1 MEGFEFDGDY
11 DVPASRPKAIVHSLT
26 EPQTAIALSDKRFR
40 IVVAGRRF
48 GKSFLAYEEMFRL
61 GTSEEATKKGGFNI
75 WYVANTADNARRI
88 MWKSYLMK
96 EQYVPRAYVKKSNE
110 QRMELT
116 LKNGTTISV
125 FSGEEPDSL
134 RGSSIDFLIMDEC
147 AFLKEEAWT
156 TIYPALTDKY
166 CQGKAL
172 LISSPDGYNWFY
184 ELYSSALKGEDPDWE
199 AFHYTT
205 AEGGNVTADEIEK
218 AKKKLSTK
226 EFNKEFLAS
235 FENMADRIYENY
247 DKEGNDAVM
256 DEKWGQYDIH
266 VGMDFNVNPMTA
278 AIAVEEEDAVI
289 GRSYTFFDEIVT
301 KGTSNTREMCRLI
314 KERYPKA
321 TVYVYPD
328 PTGNKHQTSAP
339 IGVTDMTILRDEG
352 FIVCAPYAPYPSKDK
367 WNTVNTALLN
377 AAGERH
383 VRVCRDRCPN
393 LVKGLDGYSR
403 KENGDPDK
411 STGLDHLTD
420 AMAYLICYRLPLNGG
435 RRIIKPRVFGV

>member
-1 MEGFEFDGDY
+1 MSDGY
-11 DVPASRPKAIVHSLT
+11 DFGYESQVQRPKAVVHELT
-26 EPQTAIALSDKRFR
+26 EPQTAIALSDRRFR

-48 GKSFLAYEEMFRL
+48 GKSFLAYEEMFRK
-61 GTSEEATKKGGFNI
+61 GTSEEATAKGGFNI

-88 MWKSYLMK
+88 MWQAFLLK
-96 EQYVPRAYVKKSNE
+96 EKYIPRAYVKKLND
-110 QRMELT
+110 QRMVMT
-116 LKNGTTISV
+116 LRNGTTISV

-134 RGSSIDFLIMDEC
+134 RGSSIDFLVMDEC

-166 CQGKAL
+166 CKGEAL

-184 ELYSSALKGEDPDWE
+184 ELYASAIRGDEPDWA

-205 AEGGNVTADEIEK
+205 AEGGNVTKEEIEK
-218 AKKKLSTK
+218 AKRRFSSK
-226 EFNKEFLAS
+226 EFSKEYLAS
-235 FENMADRIYENY
+235 FENMADRVYENY
-247 DKEGNDAVM
+247 DKDENDSPF
-256 DEKWGQYDIH
+256 DEKWGTYDIH

-278 AIAVEEEDAVI
+278 AIAVEMEDPVL
-289 GRSYTFFDEIVT
+289 GRTYTFFDEIVT

-314 KERYPKA
+314 KERYPRA

-339 IGVTDMTILRDEG
+339 VGETDMTILRGAG

-367 WNTVNTALLN
+367 WNTVNTALCN
-377 AAGERH
+377 AAMERH
-383 VRVCRDRCPN
+383 VRVCRGRCPN
-393 LVKGLDGYSR
+393 LVKGLDGYSF

-411 STGLDHLTD
+411 SAGLDHLTD
-420 AMAYLICYRLPLNGG
+420 AMAYLICYRLPINGG
-435 RRIIKPRVFGV
+435 RRIIKPRVLGV